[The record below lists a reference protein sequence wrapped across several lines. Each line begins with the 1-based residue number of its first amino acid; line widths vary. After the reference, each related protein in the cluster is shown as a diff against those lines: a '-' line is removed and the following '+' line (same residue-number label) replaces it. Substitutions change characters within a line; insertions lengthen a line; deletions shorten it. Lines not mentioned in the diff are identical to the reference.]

1 MTLGILRGR
10 KSTALPGALE
20 KTAERAW
27 LLSHG
32 NLRGATTS
40 EFKCLSCASSLS
52 QASETEPCN
61 PTWREADA
69 DMRLGKGRRNTQSR
83 DCRNEHNGCELAA
96 ASASVS

>member
-1 MTLGILRGR
+1 MTLGILRGL

-40 EFKCLSCASSLS
+40 EFKCLSCSSSLS

-69 DMRLGKGRRNTQSR
+69 DMLLAKGRRDTQSR
-83 DCRNEHNGCELAA
+83 DCRKEHEA